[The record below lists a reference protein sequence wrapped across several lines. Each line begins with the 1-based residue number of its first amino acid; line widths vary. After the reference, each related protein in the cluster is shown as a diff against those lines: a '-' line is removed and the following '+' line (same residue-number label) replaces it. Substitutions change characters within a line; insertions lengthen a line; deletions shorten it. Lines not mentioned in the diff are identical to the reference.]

1 MFVFVIHYS
10 LFLVEY
16 SLSSGFS
23 RTSKP
28 LFCFPFTFAQIISEE
43 EMYTVKFN
51 FEQKG
56 LEPVTLENV
65 ESGQSLLELAL
76 KNDIELHHNCGGVC
90 ACSTCHLYVENGAP
104 FLEELSDKEEDFID
118 RAVSPKLNSRLGC
131 QCLLLEGTGVIEV
144 TLPDQTQFL
153 GE

>member
-1 MFVFVIHYS
+1 MYNI
-10 LFLVEY
+10 
-16 SLSSGFS
+16 
-23 RTSKP
+23 
-28 LFCFPFTFAQIISEE
+28 TF
-43 EMYTVKFN
+43 K

-56 LEPVTLENV
+56 LEPVTLPGIEPD
-65 ESGQSLLELAL
+65 QSILEVAL

-90 ACSTCHLYVENGAP
+90 ACSTCHIYVDAGEG

-118 RAVSPKLNSRLGC
+118 RAVNPRLNSRLGC
-131 QCLLLEGTGVIEV
+131 QCVLLEGSGNISV